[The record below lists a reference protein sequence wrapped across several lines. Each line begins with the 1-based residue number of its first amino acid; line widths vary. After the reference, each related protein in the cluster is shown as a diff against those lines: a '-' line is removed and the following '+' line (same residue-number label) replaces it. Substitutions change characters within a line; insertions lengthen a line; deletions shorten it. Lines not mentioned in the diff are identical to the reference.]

1 MDEGEEVACR
11 LGAWNG
17 YDQSTMEGLQRA
29 RELRRNMRPHDQLGR
44 NALRAVVFAR
54 KHESVDTRSA
64 DKA

>member
-1 MDEGEEVACR
+1 MRERKLHVDLV
-11 LGAWNG
+11 LGTAH
-17 YDQSTMEGLQRA
+17 DQSTMEGLQRA